1 MRVLLLVAAASLA
14 ALPAVAQDTKQQK
27 DPRTTTRSDSDTKQ
41 QDAKASKTTRTFT
54 TGAASGNTLEI
65 ETSRIALE
73 KSQNQ
78 DVKSFAQ
85 MMIDDHTKVG
95 EQMKTALQNAGLEPP
110 AEKMSPKHQ
119 DMVDKLKQAG
129 EGKFDSQYVAVQLKA
144 HEEAINLFSNYAK
157 NGDNAELKKF
167 AQTTLPSLEKHKDAA
182 EDLRSKVTTTGST
195 Q

>member
-1 MRVLLLVAAASLA
+1 MIAAASLA
-14 ALPAVAQDTKQQK
+14 ALPAAAQDTKQQK
-27 DPRTTTRSDSDTKQ
+27 DPGTTTRMDSDANQKNT
-41 QDAKASKTTRTFT
+41 KASEATRTFT

-65 ETSRIALE
+65 ETSRFALE

-78 DVKSFAQ
+78 DVKSYAQ

-95 EQMKTALQNAGLEPP
+95 EQMKTAMQNAGLEPP
-110 AEKMSPKHQ
+110 ADKMSPKHQ

-157 NGDNAELKKF
+157 TGDNAELKQF
-167 AQTTLPSLEKHKDAA
+167 AQNTLPSLEKHKDAA
-182 EDLRSKVTTTGST
+182 EDLKSKVTTTGST